1 LLFNN
6 YKDYLRNDWIGS
18 WIPTVHPTF
27 SKRSLEEGVPN
38 QSLGTIEKRISR
50 NVSPEAHI
58 IRYFAGIKRGFA
70 RGIAPT
76 NRRVM

>member
-1 LLFNN
+1 MPRHFVNLTASPPLWKFNISSE
-6 YKDYLRNDWIGS
+6 RRVGRA
-18 WIPTVHPTF
+18 TVVQTGVQTLVRQ
-27 SKRSLEEGVPN
+27 SRRAGKRALS
-38 QSLGTIEKRISR
+38 T
-50 NVSPEAHI
+50 EAHI

>member
-38 QSLGTIEKRISR
+38 QSLGT
-50 NVSPEAHI
+50 
-58 IRYFAGIKRGFA
+58 
-70 RGIAPT
+70 APT